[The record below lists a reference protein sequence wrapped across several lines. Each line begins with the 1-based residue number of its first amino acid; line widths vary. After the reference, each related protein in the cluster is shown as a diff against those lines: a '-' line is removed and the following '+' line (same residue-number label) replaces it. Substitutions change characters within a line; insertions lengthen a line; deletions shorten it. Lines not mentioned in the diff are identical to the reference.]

1 MQFVGVVAALLL
13 QLKAVLPTS
22 TAPMPAPTPAM
33 PTPTHQQLHYMEN
46 ELTMFMHFSVCTF
59 NDGCHGGQQNCEGKG
74 EASVPYVFAR
84 LCQPPYP
91 SSNHFAR
98 CPRCPCCLSIFI
110 NILMHVV
117 VFVMMV

>member
-33 PTPTHQQLHYMEN
+33 PTPTPAQLHYMEN

-74 EASVPYVFAR
+74 EASVP
-84 LCQPPYP
+84 
-91 SSNHFAR
+91 
-98 CPRCPCCLSIFI
+98 
-110 NILMHVV
+110 
-117 VFVMMV
+117 

>member
-33 PTPTHQQLHYMEN
+33 PTPTPAQLHYMEN

-74 EASVPYVFAR
+74 EASVPYVFPR
-84 LCQPPYP
+84 LCQPPTPLAITLLGVLGVRAAYP
-91 SSNHFAR
+91 FS
-98 CPRCPCCLSIFI
+98 LIF
-110 NILMHVV
+110 
-117 VFVMMV
+117 